1 MQTQGMITVK
11 LVESTEELNEAHK
24 IRKEVFVIE
33 QNCPEDIEWEFE
45 EESYHYVALINKQ
58 IVGTAR
64 WRQTEKGYKLERFA
78 VTMAFRNLQVGEA
91 LLKRIIADVPQNEKP
106 VYLHAQLAAKNFYL
120 RHGLLPKGDHF
131 WEGGIEH
138 VKMYVR

>member
-1 MQTQGMITVK
+1 MIIVK
-11 LVESTEELNEAHK
+11 LVETPEELDMAHK

-45 EESYHYVALINKQ
+45 EESHHYIAIKDDK
-58 IVGTAR
+58 IIGTAR
-64 WRQTEKGYKLERFA
+64 WRATDKGYKLERFA
-78 VTMAFRNLQVGEA
+78 VTKAFRNQQVGEA
-91 LLKRIIADVPQNEKP
+91 LLKRIITDVPNDEKP

-120 RHGLLPKGDHF
+120 RHGLKPKGEHF

>member
-1 MQTQGMITVK
+1 MLVK
-11 LVESTEELNEAHK
+11 PVQSQQELDSAHR

-45 EESYHYVALINKQ
+45 EESHHFIAVLDGE

-78 VTMAFRNLQVGEA
+78 VLKEHRNKKVGDA
-91 LLKRIIADVPQNEKP
+91 ILTYILNDVPNDGRTL
-106 VYLHAQLAAKNFYL
+106 YLHAQLAAKNFYL
-120 RHGLLPKGDHF
+120 KHGFEPVGEHF

-138 VKMYVR
+138 VKMSLLRNTK

>member
-1 MQTQGMITVK
+1 MLVKQVQTPGD
-11 LVESTEELNEAHK
+11 LAAAHR

-45 EESYHYVALINKQ
+45 EESHHFVALLNGE

-64 WRQTEKGYKLERFA
+64 WRETEKGYKLERFA
-78 VTMAFRNLQVGEA
+78 VLMPHRNKKVGDA
-91 LLKRIIADVPQNEKP
+91 ILTHILTDVPKDGKP
-106 VYLHAQLAAKNFYL
+106 VYLHAQLAAKNFY
-120 RHGLLPKGDHF
+120 RKHGFEPKGEHF

-138 VKMYVR
+138 VKMQMQRA

>member
-1 MQTQGMITVK
+1 MIIVK
-11 LVESTEELNEAHK
+11 LVETPEELDMAHK

-45 EESYHYVALINKQ
+45 EESHHYIAIKDDS
-58 IVGTAR
+58 IIGTAR
-64 WRQTEKGYKLERFA
+64 WRATDKGYKLERFA
-78 VTMAFRNLQVGEA
+78 VTKAFRNQQVGES
-91 LLKRIIADVPQNEKP
+91 LLKRIIADVPNDEKP

-120 RHGLLPKGDHF
+120 RHGLKPKGEHF